1 LLPPPH
7 GGQLPPL
14 TDYKP
19 AHLQAT
25 SLPRERVK
33 EFQSEAQRHQ
43 PNAAP
48 LPTRYPGTSGVT
60 GYGAVPPMPSPAYN
74 NPPYP
79 PARTGIPTHMD
90 QMNSG
95 VHNMSIKE
103 ESVYTRGG
111 GVPMDNNGQLI
122 RSNSFH

>member
-1 LLPPPH
+1 
-7 GGQLPPL
+7 
-14 TDYKP
+14 
-19 AHLQAT
+19 
-25 SLPRERVK
+25 VK

-48 LPTRYPGTSGVT
+48 PPTRYPGTSGVS

-79 PARTGIPTHMD
+79 PARTGIPTHPMD
-90 QMNSG
+90 HMNSG
-95 VHNMSIKE
+95 VQHMSIKE
-103 ESVYTRGG
+103 ENGYARGV
-111 GVPMDNNGQLI
+111 GVPMDSNGQLI